1 MIATGGLLRI
11 SRRQDSLRAKNRA
24 ENKRRRKARKKR
36 KNDVVVVKGKLN
48 LCSVSGMAAAFGVLV
63 LIVGIAMAVLGYWP
77 KQKLARP
84 VKQPGNLDKISQQG
98 SNFTS
103 NNKLSNDSD
112 AKPVS
117 PASRHVGFFEGFFSN
132 YQYSDNLKVFGPLV
146 MGIGIFL
153 FICANAVLHENRDKK
168 TKIINLRDIY
178 STVIDIHSLRSKD
191 CSPFNGLLSCA
202 QSKASDKPAM
212 YGAHMPSR
220 GSWPSTMS
228 CKGLDFRRPSC
239 ARKCSWSR
247 ERQSFTDT
255 IYSIYRDQAR
265 FEEPG
270 PTPKEWET
278 RSIVASSVNTFTLP
292 VIKLNN
298 HEMEGR
304 ERDSAGDEV
313 PCSPKKDLQSSSQSS
328 EELIST
334 SVQTKAVVSRA
345 ALSVSQ
351 DSKLS
356 GEVTLGSRE
365 HQQQQLLEPSPGVR
379 VLGSHLSLNALSDL
393 GAGHHEERSRRF
405 SCPRLDRSGSKG
417 YIKLAELGGDSFEA
431 QDGAPETGPGEAAVQ
446 TKGRVMSA
454 QTLPCNPLTQL
465 HTDAM
470 PSNSRTSEAD
480 MEPKANL

>member
-48 LCSVSGMAAAFGVLV
+48 LCSVSGLAAAIGVMV
-63 LIVGIAMAVLGYWP
+63 LMVGIAMAVLGYWP
-77 KQKLARP
+77 KESPGNL
-84 VKQPGNLDKISQQG
+84 KQPGNSQQG

-103 NNKLSNDSD
+103 NNKLRTQLNSSD
-112 AKPVS
+112 AAGNSTKPISPVSKPV
-117 PASRHVGFFEGFFSN
+117 GFWRSWVSKYLCSE
-132 YQYSDNLKVFGPLV
+132 NLKVFGPLV

-191 CSPFNGLLSCA
+191 CSPFNGLLSCRA
-202 QSKASDKPAM
+202 GDKSAT
-212 YGAHMPSR
+212 YGTSMPSR

-265 FEEPG
+265 FEEPA

-278 RSIVASSVNTFTLP
+278 RSIVASSVNAFTLP

-298 HEMEGR
+298 REMEAR
-304 ERDSAGDEV
+304 ERDSAGDA
-313 PCSPKKDLQSSSQSS
+313 PCSLEKELQPSSCQSSG
-328 EELIST
+328 ELIGT
-334 SVQTKAVVSRA
+334 SVQTKAEVSRA

-356 GEVTLGSRE
+356 GEVQVESRE
-365 HQQQQLLEPSPGVR
+365 HQQQQLLQPGPGVR
-379 VLGSHLSLNALSDL
+379 ILGSHLSLNALSDL
-393 GAGHHEERSRRF
+393 GAGRHEERSRRF

-431 QDGAPETGPGEAAVQ
+431 PDGAPETGPGEAVMH
-446 TKGRVMSA
+446 KEGRVMSA
-454 QTLPCNPLTQL
+454 QTLPCNSLTQL
-465 HTDAM
+465 QIDVV
-470 PSNSRTSEAD
+470 PSNSCASDAD